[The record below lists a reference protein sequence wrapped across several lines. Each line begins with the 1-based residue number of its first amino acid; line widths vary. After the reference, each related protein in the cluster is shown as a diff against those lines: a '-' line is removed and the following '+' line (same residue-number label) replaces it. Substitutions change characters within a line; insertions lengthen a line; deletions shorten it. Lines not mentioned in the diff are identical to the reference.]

1 MPPSKILQGR
11 KARKARRFV
20 SGDKNPRLNASLLP
34 VIAGSHYYHNLPIC
48 KTVSEALRKS

>member
-20 SGDKNPRLNASLLP
+20 SREKEVFLVGFSLIIFPRFP
-34 VIAGSHYYHNLPIC
+34 Q
-48 KTVSEALRKS
+48 K